1 LNNFYR
7 KEKKKKKKPT
17 KRSKQP
23 SVSSSSSGVDD
34 SQSESSGDQQT
45 SVSSSSSSSTQS
57 PPQKKKKKQT
67 KKHKKK
73 KTVKSHKKDQDLASS
88 DTPDSLG
95 DIDDN
100 ERERIETH
108 FEMYNEIY
116 PREDRPANLQRKSVV
131 GRYTLDE
138 LMRYQTQIQE
148 REKKDNLGEEVF
160 TKDAKPPKTKYKK
173 KTDDGKKRL
182 HTARWNRLPL
192 VPPKEYYKKTPKK
205 RNAVIRNFP
214 TEHYGITG
222 QVSEA
227 TIGQMHNRSV
237 KVTLCSFC
245 KSTYKPAKAGEKAG
259 KYADLFQLMEG
270 IVNYGIILHA
280 LWPYDYTGWTL
291 LKVLCEV
298 RWGETANLVGR

>member
-1 LNNFYR
+1 MNNIYR
-7 KEKKKKKKPT
+7 KEKKKKKKPS
-17 KRSKQP
+17 KRPKQP

-45 SVSSSSSSSTQS
+45 SVPSSSSSSTQS

-67 KKHKKK
+67 KKHKKQ
-73 KTVKSHKKDQDLASS
+73 KTVKSHKKDHDLASS

-95 DIDDN
+95 DIDEN

-108 FEMYNEIY
+108 FEMFNEIY

-131 GRYTLDE
+131 GRYSLDE

-237 KVTLCSFC
+237 KVTLCSF
-245 KSTYKPAKAGEKAG
+245 
-259 KYADLFQLMEG
+259 
-270 IVNYGIILHA
+270 
-280 LWPYDYTGWTL
+280 
-291 LKVLCEV
+291 
-298 RWGETANLVGR
+298 